1 MGAHWL
7 VSPPVPL
14 PADVHLPI
22 LRFRHYIETE
32 LGFDGGQVQIRVNG
46 QAWQTMPAPA
56 FRYNGYN
63 TTLFAPSQG
72 NTNPN
77 VNPDSGKTSPQ
88 TGESF
93 SILWVILAAVAA
105 VGAVLFCGKKL
116 VRAK

>member
-1 MGAHWL
+1 M
-7 VSPPVPL
+7 L
-14 PADVHLPI
+14 PA
-22 LRFRHYIETE
+22 
-32 LGFDGGQVQIRVNG
+32 
-46 QAWQTMPAPA
+46 
-56 FRYNGYN
+56 
-63 TTLFAPSQG
+63 
-72 NTNPN
+72 NPD

>member
-1 MGAHWL
+1 MKRFVAILLIL
-7 VSPPVPL
+7 VFVFALSATAFAASNVTSP
-14 PADVHLPI
+14 
-22 LRFRHYIETE
+22 EK
-32 LGFDGGQVQIRVNG
+32 
-46 QAWQTMPAPA
+46 
-56 FRYNGYN
+56 
-63 TTLFAPSQG
+63 G

-93 SILWVILAAVAA
+93 SILWVIMAAVAA

>member
-1 MGAHWL
+1 M
-7 VSPPVPL
+7 
-14 PADVHLPI
+14 
-22 LRFRHYIETE
+22 EE
-32 LGFDGGQVQIRVNG
+32 LHNE
-46 QAWQTMPAPA
+46 A
-56 FRYNGYN
+56 FCGHSSD
-63 TTLFAPSQG
+63 TCACVCPEKG

>member
-1 MGAHWL
+1 MKHFVAILLIL
-7 VSPPVPL
+7 VLVFALSATAFAASNVTSP
-14 PADVHLPI
+14 
-22 LRFRHYIETE
+22 EK
-32 LGFDGGQVQIRVNG
+32 
-46 QAWQTMPAPA
+46 
-56 FRYNGYN
+56 
-63 TTLFAPSQG
+63 G

-77 VNPDSGKTSPQ
+77 VNPDSCKTSPQ

>member
-1 MGAHWL
+1 MKRFVAILLIL
-7 VSPPVPL
+7 VLVFALSATAFAAGNVISPEK
-14 PADVHLPI
+14 D
-22 LRFRHYIETE
+22 
-32 LGFDGGQVQIRVNG
+32 
-46 QAWQTMPAPA
+46 
-56 FRYNGYN
+56 
-63 TTLFAPSQG
+63 

-77 VNPDSGKTSPQ
+77 VNPDSSKTSPQ

>member
-1 MGAHWL
+1 MKRFVAILLIL
-7 VSPPVPL
+7 VLVFALSATAFAASSVTSPEK
-14 PADVHLPI
+14 D
-22 LRFRHYIETE
+22 
-32 LGFDGGQVQIRVNG
+32 
-46 QAWQTMPAPA
+46 
-56 FRYNGYN
+56 
-63 TTLFAPSQG
+63 

-88 TGESF
+88 TGEYF

>member
-1 MGAHWL
+1 MKHFVAILLIL
-7 VSPPVPL
+7 VLVFALSATAFAASNVTSP
-14 PADVHLPI
+14 
-22 LRFRHYIETE
+22 EK
-32 LGFDGGQVQIRVNG
+32 
-46 QAWQTMPAPA
+46 
-56 FRYNGYN
+56 
-63 TTLFAPSQG
+63 G

-77 VNPDSGKTSPQ
+77 VNPDSGKPSPQ

>member
-1 MGAHWL
+1 MKRFVAILLIL
-7 VSPPVPL
+7 VLVFALSATAFAASNVTSP
-14 PADVHLPI
+14 
-22 LRFRHYIETE
+22 EK
-32 LGFDGGQVQIRVNG
+32 
-46 QAWQTMPAPA
+46 
-56 FRYNGYN
+56 
-63 TTLFAPSQG
+63 G

-77 VNPDSGKTSPQ
+77 VNPDSGKNSPQ

>member
-1 MGAHWL
+1 MKRFVAILLIL
-7 VSPPVPL
+7 VLVFALSATAFAASNVTSP
-14 PADVHLPI
+14 
-22 LRFRHYIETE
+22 EK
-32 LGFDGGQVQIRVNG
+32 
-46 QAWQTMPAPA
+46 
-56 FRYNGYN
+56 
-63 TTLFAPSQG
+63 G

-77 VNPDSGKTSPQ
+77 VNPDSGMTSPQ